1 MPDRVSSVPRPAAE
15 LPPLAEAK
23 LVAPRLRR
31 GMVHRARID
40 QALAADTDMALTLV
54 AAPAGYGKTTAVRAW
69 AEGNAAALAWVTLD
83 PLDNDIVRLWTYVAA
98 AVDRVREGLGR
109 RALKRLQ
116 LSGMAVEDAV
126 DELMNGVAALG
137 QTLTI
142 VLDDLN
148 TVTAQECLASI
159 EYAIE
164 RLPATARMIAITR
177 ADPALGLPRWRAR
190 GELAELRAR
199 ELAFTTAEAR
209 ELLVDRGGLRL
220 DDEQIEVLRKR
231 TEGWPAALYLA
242 ALWLRT
248 VDDLERAVLEFG
260 GEHRY
265 VAEYLSHEVL
275 AALDA
280 DHRSLLLRV
289 AVLGGFTAEL
299 CDEVLG
305 RADSAARLAELEE
318 SNMFVQSLERGEWFR
333 VHPLFA
339 EFAAAQLASEDPGAA
354 IEIHRRAA
362 ESLRSRGLDVEA
374 TAHASAAG
382 DHEIVAEILTINH
395 LGLIRNGRASTLLH
409 WTRTLPDDCLVAH
422 PELAGAAATAATML
436 GHLTLERRRLVG
448 LASRAREERP
458 EQFGVYADAVLE
470 MVRAAGIDDGVSEAV
485 RDGRRA
491 VELVDSG
498 ADDVFVAAHAALA
511 GALYFAGELD
521 EARRAA
527 RRAVEHPDAV
537 HRAPGYALAQATL
550 ALVAADRSRLT
561 IARSHAEQARAILGR
576 INSSRT
582 WLGANAAVATAA
594 VLTGEGDLTGAER
607 ELAVAEQFFRDETAT
622 VHHAHVLVRLAEVRC
637 RRGRLDDADATLR
650 AARDAIAEITDS
662 GIVSRMAAEVDK
674 ELARTRE
681 QASDGRMLESPTEA
695 ELAVLQMLPTDLSAR
710 EIGAELFLSAN
721 TVRSHTRSIYRKLAV
736 RSREAAVARASA
748 LGLLDTPH

>member
-1 MPDRVSSVPRPAAE
+1 
-15 LPPLAEAK
+15 
-23 LVAPRLRR
+23 
-31 GMVHRARID
+31 
-40 QALAADTDMALTLV
+40 
-54 AAPAGYGKTTAVRAW
+54 
-69 AEGNAAALAWVTLD
+69 
-83 PLDNDIVRLWTYVAA
+83 
-98 AVDRVREGLGR
+98 
-109 RALKRLQ
+109 
-116 LSGMAVEDAV
+116 
-126 DELMNGVAALG
+126 
-137 QTLTI
+137 
-142 VLDDLN
+142 
-148 TVTAQECLASI
+148 
-159 EYAIE
+159 
-164 RLPATARMIAITR
+164 MIAITR

-190 GELAELRAR
+190 GELAELRAS

-220 DDEQIEVLRKR
+220 DDEQIEVLRNR
-231 TEGWPAALYLA
+231 TEGWPAAMYLA

-248 VDDLERAVLEFG
+248 VKDLDRAVLEFG

-275 AALDA
+275 AALDT

-305 RADSAARLAELEE
+305 RTDSAARLAELEE

-362 ESLRSRGLDVEA
+362 ESLRSRGLYVEA
-374 TAHASAAG
+374 AAHASAAG
-382 DHEIVAEILTINH
+382 DHEVVAEILSINH
-395 LGLIRNGRASTLLH
+395 LGLLRNGRASTLLH

-448 LASRAREERP
+448 LASRARDERP
-458 EQFGVYADAVLE
+458 ERFGVYADAVLE
-470 MVRAAGIDDGVSEAV
+470 MVRAAGIDGGVSEAV

-491 VELVDSG
+491 AELVDSG
-498 ADDVFVAAHAALA
+498 ADEVFVAAHAALA

-521 EARRAA
+521 EAWGAA
-527 RRAVEHPDAV
+527 RRAVEHPTRRSEPPDMPWP
-537 HRAPGYALAQATL
+537 RRRWLWSQPI
-550 ALVAADRSRLT
+550 AAGSRLLEAT
-561 IARSHAEQARAILGR
+561 PSRRARSLAGSTAAGR
-576 INSSRT
+576 
-582 WLGANAAVATAA
+582 WLGANTAVATGVCWPARATSRAPSASSPSPNSSSETRSRRSITHTCWSGSPRFAA
-594 VLTGEGDLTGAER
+594 G
-607 ELAVAEQFFRDETAT
+607 VAASMMRMP
-622 VHHAHVLVRLAEVRC
+622 RC
-637 RRGRLDDADATLR
+637 GRPR
-650 AARDAIAEITDS
+650 MAIAEITDS
-662 GIVSRMAAEVDK
+662 GIVSEMAAGVAK
-674 ELARTRE
+674 ELTRARE
-681 QASDGRMLESPTEA
+681 QASDGRMLETPTEA

-736 RSREAAVARASA
+736 TRVKRPLLAQPHWACWTRHTHPGDGARSEAGPTEARAGAICLITSLRQGLSAKEACCPHHDGAQARRSRSRSRPLRARSA
-748 LGLLDTPH
+748 PSPTTAPLRQARCLPRSRSVRP